1 MSRGAN
7 VIRDLSKKLASRT
20 IQVTVVPAPVKFPER
35 RAVLHALQKF
45 AKIEVFRKLDD
56 HDASFISV
64 ASDNESASELIRRS
78 PLEYQ
83 LATGGSKGSV
93 RTFLTTNPSTE
104 PILNSAADSQIDTES
119 NIRVEGQDTQKDF
132 KLHIFPAPD
141 YIHSAAVRASP
152 LHGPWTD
159 GRRETIMSSLLKR
172 SLPADV
178 SADGLSDW
186 ESGGQDPDLDKS
198 RLVEDLLFGG
208 KSVDPHKRARAE
220 RLLRQKQKRD
230 MPAVTEGL
238 LHLVEQQGQE
248 TGDVTG
254 GQKSTTTPSTT

>member
-1 MSRGAN
+1 MPTVHLLDYVAGN
-7 VIRDLSKKLASRT
+7 VRSLVNAIEKVGYQVEWIRKPEDVPSAE
-20 IQVTVVPAPVKFPER
+20 VTVVPAPVKFPER

-83 LATGGSKGSV
+83 LATGDSKGSV

-198 RLVEDLLFGG
+198 RLVEDLQSLSGTKTPF
-208 KSVDPHKRARAE
+208 
-220 RLLRQKQKRD
+220 
-230 MPAVTEGL
+230 
-238 LHLVEQQGQE
+238 VEQLE
-248 TGDVTG
+248 
-254 GQKSTTTPSTT
+254 PSLSHSSRFEPSLSESP